1 MLGFGHP
8 IGAEADLV
16 QLLRLRRRSMAKSS
30 NKNAGILFIFSLFHC
45 LAGPST
51 GPRAS
56 LFEPRF
62 SAHAT
67 HPYRGRFK
75 ARPEFNRMETTMTKS
90 KITTATVAALALAG
104 ALAATSGSAQAHSH
118 WGGVGLGIA
127 AGALIGAAVV
137 SFRGPVYVTPGYR
150 DCRLVER
157 YDRWGNVRVIRV
169 CDY

>member
-1 MLGFGHP
+1 
-8 IGAEADLV
+8 
-16 QLLRLRRRSMAKSS
+16 
-30 NKNAGILFIFSLFHC
+30 
-45 LAGPST
+45 
-51 GPRAS
+51 
-56 LFEPRF
+56 
-62 SAHAT
+62 
-67 HPYRGRFK
+67 
-75 ARPEFNRMETTMTKS
+75 METVMTKS
-90 KITTATVAALALAG
+90 KITAIALSALTLTG

-137 SFRGPVYVTPGYR
+137 SGPVYVTRGYR